1 MEEVAVSLTTLPEII
16 QFAIDK
22 EKNAQAFYRSAAG
35 LSQYPG
41 ISIVFAELADEE
53 QKHEKLLEGI
63 GQVAALPEARGK
75 VPDLKISDYLVEL
88 KFSPDMKYQDVMIL
102 AMKNEEKSMKFYSAW
117 SEKATETDHKKLF
130 AHLAEE
136 EAKHKYRLESLYDQ
150 YILD

>member
-1 MEEVAVSLTTLPEII
+1 MSLNTLPEII

-41 ISIVFAELADEE
+41 IPALFTELAAEE
-53 QKHEKLLEGI
+53 EKHEKLLKDI
-63 GQVAALPEARGK
+63 SQAAGLPEATGK
-75 VPDLKISDYLVEL
+75 VPDLKISDYLVDLE
-88 KFSPDMKYQDVMIL
+88 FFPQMKYQEVMML

-117 SEKATETDHKKLF
+117 SEKAAAADHKKLF

-136 EAKHKYRLESLYDQ
+136 EAKHKYRLESIYDQ
-150 YILD
+150 EILD

>member
-1 MEEVAVSLTTLPEII
+1 MSFNTLPEII

-41 ISIVFAELADEE
+41 IPALFSELAEE
-53 QKHEKLLEGI
+53 EEKHEKLLKDI
-63 GQVAALPEARGK
+63 SQAASLPETTGK
-75 VPDLKISDYLVEL
+75 VPDLKISDYLVDL
-88 KFSPDMKYQDVMIL
+88 KFFPNMKYQEVMML
-102 AMKNEEKSMKFYSAW
+102 AMKNEEKSMKFYRAW
-117 SEKATETDHKKLF
+117 SENAAQEDHKKLF

-150 YILD
+150 EVLD

>member
-1 MEEVAVSLTTLPEII
+1 MEEAPMSLNTLSEII

-41 ISIVFAELADEE
+41 ISHVFAELADEE
-53 QKHEKLLEGI
+53 QKHEKMLEGM
-63 GQVAALPEARGK
+63 GQAAGLPEARGK

-88 KFSPDMKYQDVMIL
+88 KFFPNMKYQEVMIL

-117 SEKATETDHKKLF
+117 SEKATEADHKKLF

-136 EAKHKYRLESLYDQ
+136 EAKHKYRLESIYDQ
-150 YILD
+150 EILD

>member
-1 MEEVAVSLTTLPEII
+1 MSLNTFSEII

-41 ISIVFAELADEE
+41 ISPVFTELADEE

-63 GQVAALPEARGK
+63 GQGAGLSEAGGK

-88 KFSPDMKYQDVMIL
+88 KFSPNMKYQEVMIL

-117 SEKATETDHKKLF
+117 SEKATEADHKKLF
-130 AHLAEE
+130 AYLAEE
-136 EAKHKYRLESLYDQ
+136 EAKHKYRLESIYDQ
-150 YILD
+150 EFLD

>member
-1 MEEVAVSLTTLPEII
+1 MSLNTLPEII

-41 ISIVFAELADEE
+41 IPALFTELAAEE
-53 QKHEKLLEGI
+53 EKHEKLLMNI
-63 GQVAALPEARGK
+63 SQAASLPEATGK

-88 KFSPDMKYQDVMIL
+88 KFFPTMKYQEVMML

-117 SEKATETDHKKLF
+117 AEKAVEADHKKMF

-136 EAKHKYRLESLYDQ
+136 EAKHKYRLESIYDQ
-150 YILD
+150 EILD

>member
-1 MEEVAVSLTTLPEII
+1 MSLNTLPEII

-41 ISIVFAELADEE
+41 IPALFTELAEE
-53 QKHEKLLEGI
+53 EAKHEKMLKDI
-63 GQVAALPEARGK
+63 SQATSLPEAVGK

-88 KFSPDMKYQDVMIL
+88 KFFPNMKYQEVMIL

-117 SEKATETDHKKLF
+117 SEKAIEADHKKMF

-136 EAKHKYRLESLYDQ
+136 EAKHKYRLESIYDQ
-150 YILD
+150 EILD

>member
-1 MEEVAVSLTTLPEII
+1 MSLNTLPEII

-41 ISIVFAELADEE
+41 IPPLFMELADEE
-53 QKHEKLLEGI
+53 EKHEKLLKDI
-63 GQVAALPEARGK
+63 SQAASLPEASGK

-88 KFSPDMKYQDVMIL
+88 KFFPTMKYQEVMML

-117 SEKATETDHKKLF
+117 SEKAFDADHKKLF

-150 YILD
+150 EILD

>member
-1 MEEVAVSLTTLPEII
+1 MSLNTLPEII

-41 ISIVFAELADEE
+41 ISPLFAELADEE
-53 QKHEKLLEGI
+53 QKHEKLLEDMDR
-63 GQVAALPEARGK
+63 AASLPEATGK
-75 VPDLKISDYLVEL
+75 VPDLKISDYLVDL
-88 KFSPDMKYQDVMIL
+88 TFYPNMKYQEVMIL

-117 SEKATETDHKKLF
+117 SEKASQADHKKLF

-136 EAKHKYRLESLYDQ
+136 EAKHKYRLESIYDQ
-150 YILD
+150 EILD